1 MSTCRLFSL
10 FSHSFSAPPCAFVV
24 YSFPLTSLKLRSAQM
39 AKFGGGGLRD
49 FIGFAQCASRK
60 FNQWAVIKMI
70 YNILIWLNYNN
81 PGTAQN
87 CVLAHRALPG
97 TPDGLPMPGCQW
109 LSSVTVQMNAEKNI
123 VKASVAF
130 LSVFR
135 LVRREQSV
143 TLNQRSL
150 QSQMQLISYSRRPL
164 GQGKA
169 CC

>member
-1 MSTCRLFSL
+1 MCFCGLFTST
-10 FSHSFSAPPCAFVV
+10 
-24 YSFPLTSLKLRSAQM
+24 QM

-49 FIGFAQCASRK
+49 FIGFIQCPSRK

-81 PGTAQN
+81 PEMAQN
-87 CVLAHRALPG
+87 CVLAQRALPG
-97 TPDGLPMPGCQW
+97 TPGGLPMPGCQW
-109 LSSVTVQMNAEKNI
+109 LSSVTVQMNAEKKNI

-135 LVRREQSV
+135 LVRREHGV
-143 TLNQRSL
+143 TLYQRSL
-150 QSQMQLISYSRRPL
+150 QSQMQRVSYSRRPL
-164 GQGKA
+164 GEGKA